1 MGYLGLILA
10 LWVCTNFVRRARW
23 WRRTKGKKGERRY
36 RPARAALGN
45 ALQSLQVI
53 LEPQVKYV
61 VQEMLDEHAEI
72 DDEAGPKDPTAHLL
86 RQAKRI
92 RNGEQMECLTTLLPP

>member
-1 MGYLGLILA
+1 L
-10 LWVCTNFVRRARW
+10 
-23 WRRTKGKKGERRY
+23 
-36 RPARAALGN
+36 RAALGN

-86 RQAKRI
+86 RQAKYQER
-92 RNGEQMECLTTLLPP
+92 RTDGMSHNAASTVGATPAG